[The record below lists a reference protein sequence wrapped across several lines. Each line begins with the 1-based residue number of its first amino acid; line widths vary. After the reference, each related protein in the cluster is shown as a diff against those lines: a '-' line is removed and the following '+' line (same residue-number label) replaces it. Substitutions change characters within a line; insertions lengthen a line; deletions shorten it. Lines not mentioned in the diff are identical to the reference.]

1 MNYPRAMISF
11 ILTPKGPCVDGSTAP
26 TKQIDYSVE
35 DLQQGR
41 YLVNFPY
48 AYYRLTAVLMTALGG
63 QNNCLHFLLHLY
75 CHPRIFIRGFLL
87 HNSKIPKKNFDK
99 NRVKTT
105 CNPAT
110 YLSA

>member
-1 MNYPRAMISF
+1 MNYPRSMISF

-63 QNNCLHFLLHLY
+63 QNNCLHFYSIYIIIPDLY
-75 CHPRIFIRGFLL
+75 PGFPVAQFK
-87 HNSKIPKKNFDK
+87 NS
-99 NRVKTT
+99 
-105 CNPAT
+105 
-110 YLSA
+110 